1 MNRKNTFLKLEI
13 LKQRLEL
20 IELTIK
26 LFKILNDIKSE
37 LLKKNKGA
45 KRLNH
50 VYDLEDLEILD
61 RKDDSGCESN

>member
-1 MNRKNTFLKLEI
+1 MNQKNTFLKLEI

-45 KRLNH
+45 KRLNY